1 MGLMKQL
8 LISFSG
14 GLLLLC
20 IWMAIVVLTSQDF
33 AHEGPNSSWFQP
45 VDAWSQVVV
54 YSGFPRWVSKF
65 SSSLG
70 LLLAVVMLLGPFVLV
85 FSVVVHLA
93 VLLMHKMLIARKL
106 K

>member
-1 MGLMKQL
+1 MKQL
-8 LISFSG
+8 LISVSG

-20 IWMAIVVLTSQDF
+20 VWMAIIVITSQDF

-45 VDAWSQVVV
+45 VDAWSKVVF
-54 YSGFPRWVSKF
+54 YTGFPKWVSQF

-70 LLLAVVMLLGPFVLV
+70 LLLGVVMLFGPFVLA

-93 VLLMHKMLIARKL
+93 GLLMHKLLIARKL